1 VVWRWRTDVVREGTR
16 SGLALADGCGAGG
29 YSEWSGAGGRMGCGR
44 VLGSACGMG
53 DLAWSVCGGTVLRC
67 RQGVL
72 TAASAAASTK
82 SAARFTVQRFH
93 EQLSSL
99 MLTIQRTEASD
110 AAIRATCN
118 SLCNVQP
125 TSDRRPQTTC
135 HRRHASDNVQ
145 PDATDF

>member
-1 VVWRWRTDVVREGTR
+1 MVGLRW
-16 SGLALADGCGAGG
+16 
-29 YSEWSGAGGRMGCGR
+29 YSVA
-44 VLGSACGMG
+44 
-53 DLAWSVCGGTVLRC
+53 

-110 AAIRATCN
+110 ATIRATCN
-118 SLCNVQP
+118 NLCNVQP
-125 TSDRRPQTTC
+125 TTSDRRPQTTC